1 MTARLRGRPRP
12 EKAETA
18 SSVDQ
23 VENPPEAEPVEAD
36 TDVVEIAKAT
46 MAGDLIAA
54 TLDELKAAPTVWQK
68 MSEAQQQEAIYR
80 ITNRVT
86 HNIEQA
92 VMMIAAEARPS
103 IRAKLAAVTIKDDL
117 KATVLLSRHHP
128 DRHEFI
134 DSAGQEI
141 LIVLVNAEQ
150 FTGGKDGIKPDP
162 DQPQLPLPG
171 EDESAAEGDD
181 PLLAEAVQHVT
192 NEGKCS
198 ISFVQ
203 RILKIGYNRA
213 AHLVEA
219 MEQKGVVSPANASGH
234 RQVLVAN
241 A

>member
-1 MTARLRGRPRP
+1 MTAKMRGRPRP
-12 EKAETA
+12 EQT
-18 SSVDQ
+18 
-23 VENPPEAEPVEAD
+23 ENPPEVELVEAE
-36 TDVVEIAKAT
+36 TDLVEITKAT

-68 MSEAQQQEAIYR
+68 MSEAQQQEVIYR
-80 ITNRVT
+80 ISNRVT

-141 LIVLVNAEQ
+141 LIVLLNTEQ
-150 FTGGKDGIKPDP
+150 FTGGADDIKADP
-162 DQPQLPLPG
+162 DQPVLPLPDG
-171 EDESAAEGDD
+171 EVADGDD
-181 PLLAEAVQHVT
+181 PLLAGAVKRVT
-192 NEGKCS
+192 ETGKCS
-198 ISFVQ
+198 IAFVQ
-203 RILKIGYNRA
+203 RDLRVGYNRA

>member
-1 MTARLRGRPRP
+1 MTAKTRGRPRP
-12 EKAETA
+12 EKTDTA
-18 SSVDQ
+18 ANADQ
-23 VENPPEAEPVEAD
+23 VENPPEAELVEAGAD
-36 TDVVEIAKAT
+36 LVQITKTT

-68 MSEAQQQEAIYR
+68 MSEAQQQEVIDR
-80 ITNRVT
+80 VTNRVT

-92 VMMIAAEARPS
+92 VMMIAADARPS

-141 LIVLVNAEQ
+141 LIVLLNAEQ
-150 FTGGKDGIKPDP
+150 FSGGKSDIKPDP
-162 DQPQLPLPG
+162 DQPQLPLPDG
-171 EDESAAEGDD
+171 EVADGDD
-181 PLLAEAVQHVT
+181 PLLADAVKRVT
-192 NEGKCS
+192 ETGKCS
-198 ISFVQ
+198 IAFVQ
-203 RILKIGYNRA
+203 RDLKIGYNRA

-234 RQVLVAN
+234 RQVLVAD

>member
-1 MTARLRGRPRP
+1 MTAKMRGRPRP
-12 EKAETA
+12 EQT
-18 SSVDQ
+18 
-23 VENPPEAEPVEAD
+23 ENPPVAEPVEAAAD
-36 TDVVEIAKAT
+36 LVEITKAT

-68 MSEAQQQEAIYR
+68 MSEAQQQEVIYR

-86 HNIEQA
+86 HNIAQA

-141 LIVLVNAEQ
+141 LIVLLNAEQ
-150 FTGGKDGIKPDP
+150 FTGGAGDAKPDP
-162 DQPQLPLPG
+162 DQPELPLP
-171 EDESAAEGDD
+171 EDGGVSAEGDD
-181 PLLAEAVQHVT
+181 PLLADAVKRVT
-192 NEGKCS
+192 ETGKCS
-198 ISFVQ
+198 IAFVQ
-203 RILKIGYNRA
+203 RDLRICYSRA

-234 RQVLVAN
+234 RQVLVAD

>member
-1 MTARLRGRPRP
+1 MTAKMRGRPWP
-12 EKAETA
+12 E
-18 SSVDQ
+18 Q
-23 VENPPEAEPVEAD
+23 IENPPEAEPVEAD
-36 TDVVEIAKAT
+36 AELVEITKAT

-141 LIVLVNAEQ
+141 LIVLLNTEQ
-150 FTGGKDGIKPDP
+150 FTGGADDIKADP
-162 DQPQLPLPG
+162 DQPALPLPPEG
-171 EDESAAEGDD
+171 ELSEEGDD

-213 AHLVEA
+213 VRLVEL
-219 MEQKGVVSPANASGH
+219 MEEKGVVSAADSSGH
-234 RQVLVAN
+234 RRVLVAN

>member
-1 MTARLRGRPRP
+1 MTAKMRGRPRP
-12 EKAETA
+12 EQT
-18 SSVDQ
+18 
-23 VENPPEAEPVEAD
+23 ENPPEVELVEAE
-36 TDVVEIAKAT
+36 TDLVEITKAT

-68 MSEAQQQEAIYR
+68 MSEAQQQEVIHR
-80 ITNRVT
+80 VTNRVT
-86 HNIEQA
+86 HNIAQA

-141 LIVLVNAEQ
+141 LIVLLNAEQ
-150 FTGGKDGIKPDP
+150 FAGGAGDAKPDP
-162 DQPQLPLPG
+162 DQPELPMQDG
-171 EDESAAEGDD
+171 DGAGAGAEGDD
-181 PLLAEAVQHVT
+181 PLLADAVKRVT
-192 NEGKCS
+192 ETGKCS
-198 ISFVQ
+198 IAFVQ
-203 RILKIGYNRA
+203 RDLRIGYNRA

-219 MEQKGVVSPANASGH
+219 MEQKGVISPANASGH
-234 RQVLVAN
+234 RQVLVAD

>member
-1 MTARLRGRPRP
+1 MTAKMRGRPRP
-12 EKAETA
+12 EQT
-18 SSVDQ
+18 
-23 VENPPEAEPVEAD
+23 ENPPEADPVEAES
-36 TDVVEIAKAT
+36 DVAEIAKAT

-68 MSEAQQQEAIYR
+68 MSEAQQQEVIYR

-141 LIVLVNAEQ
+141 LIVLLNAEQ
-150 FTGGKDGIKPDP
+150 FTGGAGEAKPDP
-162 DQPQLPLPG
+162 DQPGLPLSGDG
-171 EDESAAEGDD
+171 ESSVEADD

-213 AHLVEA
+213 AQLVDA
-219 MEQKGVVSPANASGH
+219 MEQKGVISPANSSGH
-234 RQVLVAN
+234 RQVLVAD

>member
-1 MTARLRGRPRP
+1 MTAKMRGRPRP
-12 EKAETA
+12 EQT
-18 SSVDQ
+18 
-23 VENPPEAEPVEAD
+23 ENPPEAEPVEAGAEL
-36 TDVVEIAKAT
+36 VEITKAA

-68 MSEAQQQEAIYR
+68 MSEAQQQEVIYR
-80 ITNRVT
+80 ITNRVM

-92 VMMIAAEARPS
+92 VMMIAAEARPL

-141 LIVLVNAEQ
+141 LIVLLNAEQ
-150 FTGGKDGIKPDP
+150 FTGGADDIKADP
-162 DQPQLPLPG
+162 DQPTLPLPEG
-171 EDESAAEGDD
+171 EVADGDD
-181 PLLAEAVQHVT
+181 PLLADAVKRVV
-192 NEGKCS
+192 EIGKCS
-198 ISFVQ
+198 IAFVQ
-203 RILKIGYNRA
+203 RDLRIGYNRA

-219 MEQKGVVSPANASGH
+219 MEQKGVISPANASGH
-234 RQVLVAN
+234 RQVLVAD

>member
-1 MTARLRGRPRP
+1 MTSKIRGRPRS
-12 EKAETA
+12 EKTEGIQV
-18 SSVDQ
+18 VDQ
-23 VENPPEAEPVEAD
+23 AENPLDAELGEAESD
-36 TDVVEIAKAT
+36 LVEITKST

-54 TLDELKAAPTVWQK
+54 TLAELKAAPTVWQK

-86 HNIEQA
+86 YNIDQA

-141 LIVLVNAEQ
+141 LIVLLNAEQ
-150 FTGGKDGIKPDP
+150 FTGGAGEIKAGP
-162 DQPQLPLPG
+162 DQPGLPLQEG
-171 EDESAAEGDD
+171 EVADGDD
-181 PLLAEAVQHVT
+181 PLLAEAVRHVT
-192 NEGKCS
+192 DEGKCS

>member
-1 MTARLRGRPRP
+1 MTAKMRGRPRP
-12 EKAETA
+12 EQIEK
-18 SSVDQ
+18 
-23 VENPPEAEPVEAD
+23 PPGAEPVEAGAD
-36 TDVVEIAKAT
+36 LVEITKAT

-54 TLDELKAAPTVWQK
+54 TLGELKAAPTVWQK
-68 MSEAQQQEAIYR
+68 MSEAQQQEVIYR
-80 ITNRVT
+80 VTNRVA

-141 LIVLVNAEQ
+141 LIVLLNAEQ
-150 FTGGKDGIKPDP
+150 FTGGAGDIKADP
-162 DQPQLPLPG
+162 DQPALPLPEG
-171 EDESAAEGDD
+171 GDAAADD
-181 PLLAEAVQHVT
+181 PLLKEAVKRVT
-192 NEGKCS
+192 ETGKCS
-198 ISFVQ
+198 IAFVQ
-203 RILKIGYNRA
+203 RDLKIGYNRA

-234 RQVLVAN
+234 RSVLVAN
-241 A
+241 S